1 VKSEQGRDGN
11 VTIRKL
17 AVAAAAATLAG
28 CSSWWP
34 FGSSPSPDRPWYPAD
49 ASVYKC
55 EANKTLVVRY
65 LEGGKAAMVMFPD
78 REFRLDQVRSA
89 SGVAYS
95 NGRTDLRTKGDEVQ
109 LEEGGN
115 AQYANCKRVQQ

>member
-1 VKSEQGRDGN
+1 
-11 VTIRKL
+11 VTTRKI
-17 AVAAAAATLAG
+17 VVVCAAAVLAG

-34 FGSSPSPDRPWYPAD
+34 FGGSPAPDRPWYPAD

-55 EANKTLVVRY
+55 DANKTLVVRY

-78 REFRLDQVRSA
+78 REFRLDQARSA
-89 SGVAYS
+89 SGVTYS
-95 NGRTDLRTKGDEVQ
+95 NGRTDLRTQGDEAQ

-115 AQYANCKRVQQ
+115 TQYANCTRVKQ

>member
-1 VKSEQGRDGN
+1 MR
-11 VTIRKL
+11 TI
-17 AVAAAAATLAG
+17 VAACAGVALAG

-34 FGSSPSPDRPWYPAD
+34 FGSSPAPDRPWYPAD
-49 ASVYKC
+49 ASVYRC

-78 REFRLDQVRSA
+78 REFRLDAVRSA

-95 NGRTDLRTKGDEVQ
+95 NGRTDLRTTEDSVQ
-109 LEEGGN
+109 LEEGGSPL
-115 AQYANCKRVQQ
+115 YTNCKRAQQ

>member
-1 VKSEQGRDGN
+1 MEITEER
-11 VTIRKL
+11 VTMRRIVV
-17 AVAAAAATLAG
+17 ACAAAALAG

-34 FGSSPSPDRPWYPAD
+34 FGSSSSPDRPWYPSD

-55 EANKTLVVRY
+55 ESNKTLVVRY

-78 REFRLDQVRSA
+78 REFRLDQVSSA

-115 AQYANCKRVQQ
+115 PQYANCKRVQQ

>member
-1 VKSEQGRDGN
+1 MKM
-11 VTIRKL
+11 RKL
-17 AVAAAAATLAG
+17 AVGVAGAALAG

-34 FGSSPSPDRPWYPAD
+34 FGSSSSPDRPWYPSD

-55 EANKTLVVRY
+55 DASKTLVVRY

-89 SGVAYS
+89 SGVSYS
-95 NGRTDLRTKGDEVQ
+95 NGRTDLRTKGDEAQ
-109 LEEGGN
+109 LDEGGN
-115 AQYANCKRVQQ
+115 PLYANCKRVPQ

>member
-1 VKSEQGRDGN
+1 MR
-11 VTIRKL
+11 TIVM
-17 AVAAAAATLAG
+17 ACAGVALAG

-34 FGSSPSPDRPWYPAD
+34 FGSSPAPDRPWYPAD
-49 ASVYKC
+49 ASVYRC
-55 EANKTLVVRY
+55 DANKTLVVRY

-78 REFRLDQVRSA
+78 REFRLDAVRSA

-95 NGRTDLRTKGDEVQ
+95 NGRTDLRTTGDSVQ

-115 AQYANCKRVQQ
+115 PLYANCKRAQQ